1 MQLISD
7 QLEAILTNMARSKPD
22 IHAIILDYLA
32 KCEWPCVFGFPKQQL
47 PASFQTGQHTD
58 TRLLCSLLTHAPYCR
73 HTPPLTAAK
82 DGGVPTSMLC
92 GILDTMAPPAGQK
105 PYDKLMAL
113 LTTGNGAHWVDG

>member
-1 MQLISD
+1 
-7 QLEAILTNMARSKPD
+7 MALCVWLSKTAVAC
-22 IHAIILDYLA
+22 ILA
-32 KCEWPCVFGFPKQQL
+32 KL
-47 PASFQTGQHTD
+47 DSTQTQTCCD
-58 TRLLCSLLTHAPYCR
+58 ILLTHAPLCCR
-73 HTPPLTAAK
+73 TPPLTAAK